1 MTNEQLKT
9 VNEFR
14 AALDTQI
21 INYLTWGS
29 SRCLN
34 VIYFEDGD
42 NVFLQAV
49 VPNGI
54 SNDDAGMFVARH
66 NFRIEKDG
74 NYFEI
79 TSANYQATK
88 KLAKEVISS
97 NPNA

>member
-9 VNEFR
+9 VNEYR

-42 NVFLQAV
+42 NVFLQTV
-49 VPNGI
+49 VPDEI
-54 SNDDAGMFVARH
+54 SNDDAGIFIAGH
-66 NFRIEKDG
+66 YFRIEKDG

-79 TSANYQATK
+79 TSASHQAK
-88 KLAKEVISS
+88 RELAKEVIRF